1 MTQATD
7 ALSGHEAGSALDA
20 PGRRS
25 ARRLAKSLL
34 ALTKPRIIVELLV
47 TTVPT
52 MLLARR
58 GFPAIELIVI
68 TLVGGT
74 LAAGETSTEAWQ

>member
-1 MTQATD
+1 MTQATG
-7 ALSGHEAGSALDA
+7 ALPGHETGSAYA
-20 PGRRS
+20 PAGGRRS
-25 ARRLAKSLL
+25 ARLVGKSLL

-58 GFPAIELIVI
+58 GLPAIDLIAA
-68 TLVGGT
+68 LGPLMLK
-74 LAAGETSTEAWQ
+74 LAWLPR